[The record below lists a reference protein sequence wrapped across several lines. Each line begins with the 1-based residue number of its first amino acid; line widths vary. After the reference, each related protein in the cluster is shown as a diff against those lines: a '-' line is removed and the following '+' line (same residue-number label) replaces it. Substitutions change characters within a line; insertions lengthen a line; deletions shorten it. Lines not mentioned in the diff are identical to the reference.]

1 MQKMPAS
8 IFNDVIGPVMRGPS
22 SSHTAAAA
30 RMGEIVRMSVS
41 GEPLRVVCDFDVN
54 GSLAA
59 THVGH
64 GSDMGFICGLLGKK
78 ITDDGVDRYW
88 EMASEAGVEVQFR
101 VLVIGASHPNNY
113 RIEVWGRRGDHHC
126 WDGISS
132 GGGMIEMQK
141 FDSFPVSIRGDF
153 YELLIKF
160 GNVSDAEKMAGLCA
174 GISPAPDFSVIEE
187 GREGVL
193 LSLKYSKA
201 PDEGALS
208 AAGKKCGCTDIV
220 SLAPV
225 LPTLSYRGC
234 SVPFS
239 SAEDMAAYN
248 AGKGLQMWELAARYE
263 ACRGGVSE
271 REIFDMMSG
280 IVGVMEASLEE
291 GLAGTEYKDRIL
303 GPQAFMMEAAEKRG
317 QLLPCGVLNSI
328 IKSVTAIMET
338 KSAMGVIVAAPTAGS
353 CGCLPGSLIG
363 AGRALGLG
371 REEITKAMLA
381 AGLVG
386 VFIAESATFAAEV
399 AGCQVECGAGSGM
412 AAAGLVQLMGGS
424 AEMCVDAASMALQNI
439 TGLACDPV
447 ANRVEVPCLGKNV
460 MGAANALSSA
470 NMALAGF
477 DKVIPLD
484 ETIAVLYDIGWK
496 LPSEL
501 RCTFG
506 GLGRA
511 PAAKKVLE
519 KLENQ
524 S

>member
-30 RMGEIVRMSVS
+30 RMGEIVRESVLW
-41 GEPLRVVCDFDVN
+41 EPLRVVCDYDVN

-59 THVGH
+59 THDGH

-78 ITDDGVDRYW
+78 LTDDGVAKYW
-88 EMASEAGVEVQFR
+88 EMASAAGVGVEFR
-101 VLVIGASHPNNY
+101 VLDYGAVHPNNY
-113 RIEVWGRRGDHHC
+113 RIEVWGRKGDHHC
-126 WDGISS
+126 WEGIST
-132 GGGMIEMQK
+132 GGGMIEMQS

-153 YELLIKF
+153 HELLIKF
-160 GNVSDAEKMAGLCA
+160 RSVSDAEKMAALCA
-174 GISPAPDFSVIEE
+174 GRDPAPDFAAVEE
-187 GREGVL
+187 GGEGAL

-201 PDEGALS
+201 PDKEALF
-208 AAGKKCGCTDIV
+208 AAAEKCGSVETV
-220 SLAPV
+220 SASPV
-225 LPTLSYRGC
+225 LPTLSRRGC

-239 SAEDMAAYN
+239 SAAGMSAYN
-248 AGKGLQMWELAARYE
+248 AGGKLQMWELAAEYE
-263 ACRGGVSE
+263 ACRGGVSA
-271 REIFDMMSG
+271 REVFDMMSG
-280 IVGVMEASLEE
+280 IVGIMEKALDE
-291 GLAGTEYKDRIL
+291 GLAGTEYSDRIL
-303 GPQAFMMEAAEKRG
+303 GPQACMIEDAEKRG
-317 QLLPCGVLNSI
+317 GLIPCGLLNSV

-353 CGCLPGSLIG
+353 CGCLPGTLIG
-363 AGRALGLG
+363 AGRALGLK

-412 AAAGLVQLMGGS
+412 AAAGLVQMMGGS
-424 AEMCVDAASMALQNI
+424 AEMCADAASMALQNI

-460 MGAANALSSA
+460 MGAANAVSCA

-484 ETIAVLYDIGWK
+484 ETIAALYDAGQK
-496 LPSEL
+496 LPAEL

-506 GLGRA
+506 GLGRTQ
-511 PAAKKVLE
+511 AAKKVLE
-519 KLENQ
+519 KLEKR
-524 S
+524 